1 MVCDDTKRVVII
13 RNISSNIVEEAILVL
28 KDKNTITNKNKNK
41 NKTIILSSANS
52 SRKANNYLLREA
64 EDIINNFVNEKGL
77 KDGLV
82 HELNLK
88 PFNPK
93 KKLIN
98 TFINLALVASIALL
112 FFLVAKIF

>member
-28 KDKNTITNKNKNK
+28 KDKKTSKNKN
-41 NKTIILSSANS
+41 IMISSANS

-64 EDIINNFVNEKGL
+64 EDIINNYIKERNLKG
-77 KDGLV
+77 GLV

-88 PFNPK
+88 PFNPNK
-93 KKLIN
+93 KFIN
-98 TFINLALVASIALL
+98 TVINIALGASIALL
-112 FFLVAKIF
+112 LFIISKVF

>member
-28 KDKNTITNKNKNK
+28 KDKKPSKNKNAV
-41 NKTIILSSANS
+41 ILTANNS
-52 SRKANNYLLREA
+52 KKANNYLLKEA
-64 EDIINNFVNEKGL
+64 EDIINNYIKENNI
-77 KDGLV
+77 KDGLI

-88 PFNPK
+88 PFNLNK
-93 KKLIN
+93 RFVN

-112 FFLVAKIF
+112 LFIIAKFF